1 MLTCKAFLKRHGK
14 SRFPEL
20 RDTPFLKW
28 CRTQPCYICAKFN
41 WVQKTITVP
50 GHVVRTRGAGGGDKG
65 YVIPLCLDHETLAGD
80 SFHTLGRTDFA
91 RHHELSADLRTEAA
105 EIADLYDRESP

>member
-1 MLTCKAFLKRHGK
+1 MKRSPLVRRGKSPFPRDEAFLKWV
-14 SRFPEL
+14 
-20 RDTPFLKW
+20 RD
-28 CRTQPCYICAKFN
+28 TQPCYICAKFN